1 MWTSTQIQNLSS
13 ERAMWVNDCM
23 MNEKQFDGNQ
33 CEAKQSSDQL
43 KESMSRAGIQ
53 MQPPSGDYTM
63 SGIPSVRR
71 SR

>member
-1 MWTSTQIQNLSS
+1 MSFKFLEMWTSTQIQYLSC

-43 KESMSRAGIQ
+43 KESMS
-53 MQPPSGDYTM
+53 
-63 SGIPSVRR
+63 
-71 SR
+71 